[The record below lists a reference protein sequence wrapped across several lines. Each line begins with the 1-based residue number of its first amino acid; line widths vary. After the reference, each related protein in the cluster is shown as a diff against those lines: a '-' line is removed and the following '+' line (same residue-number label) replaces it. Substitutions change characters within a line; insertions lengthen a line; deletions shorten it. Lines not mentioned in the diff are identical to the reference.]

1 MYEETSHEAPLAPD
15 GSHGDDDFARLIATL
30 IRRSNFIVQALTGD
44 PITIYGDGMQTR
56 SFCYVDDLIEGF
68 LRLMGTDKSV
78 AGPINL
84 GNPIEFSMLELA
96 EEVLRATQSRSEIVF
111 KPLPSDDPVQRQ
123 PDITLAQRVLHWTP
137 QINLRD
143 GLVPTVEHF
152 RRILRC

>member
-68 LRLMGTDKSV
+68 LPLMGTDKSV

-84 GNPIEFSMLELA
+84 GNPIDFSMLELA
-96 EEVLRATQSRSEIVF
+96 F
-111 KPLPSDDPVQRQ
+111 PSDIEMLKACAAVPAIRDERESAVRFE
-123 PDITLAQRVLHWTP
+123 PDRLACPL
-137 QINLRD
+137 I
-143 GLVPTVEHF
+143 
-152 RRILRC
+152 